1 MYAAIFP
8 DQLTAEHIIYTYS
21 LARAIDRYKLEL
33 QQKREERT
41 EAEEQQYKFLG
52 KRGSKMLF
60 IFCVSKCMESFLGG
74 KIRNIWLLKFTDN
87 SNFNEN
93 VKYWERITKVIMP
106 IAANTLENVLKD
118 GLKNKEIADK
128 AVTTVAGLLTAIQTT
143 VQTQFSDI
151 NKRISF
157 T

>member
-1 MYAAIFP
+1 
-8 DQLTAEHIIYTYS
+8 
-21 LARAIDRYKLEL
+21 
-33 QQKREERT
+33 
-41 EAEEQQYKFLG
+41 
-52 KRGSKMLF
+52 MLF